1 MSPAAPNGLFE
12 PPTATTPWR
21 KTACRGCC
29 FSDAGSN
36 AIPSRPPNGHILVA
50 AGGLRHPRLDS
61 ETNKLT
67 PAERTRVEKVLRAYL
82 GK

>member
-1 MSPAAPNGLFE
+1 MACYE
-12 PPTATTPWR
+12 PPIATIPWR

-29 FSDAGSN
+29 FRTRVKQDPVEAAKWN
-36 AIPSRPPNGHILVA
+36 ILA
-50 AGGLRHPRLDS
+50 DGGLRDPRLDS